1 MQIMK
6 RFTLIAL
13 VLMLSAL
20 AIIPVAGQDNG
31 AKTRFVHA
39 IPGASAVDIY
49 VDGQLAVSSL
59 EFGSA
64 TDYIALPAGEHALTV
79 TQEDAATALWEQSI
93 QFADESVSTLVA
105 SSINPLE
112 FTQYTDDLNPLPL
125 GKARFTAI
133 HAIADADP
141 VDVVLATGQ
150 PVIPALTYNQPYGTL
165 DLPAMTY
172 DLAIVP
178 VGDSLENALIPAAT
192 YALDSGTSYVALAY
206 GTANDPQVLLLS
218 APTNGE
224 GQGGALRLI
233 HGVPEAPAV
242 DVYVNDVLLAPALAF
257 GELTEYIALPEG
269 DYTVNVSATGSADN
283 IVSGTVSV
291 AAGDYISGIVLGGT
305 TAPELQTFSEKFGT
319 VNSTESAL
327 YVINALT
334 GVSSVTASLTE
345 GAGLLADIAS
355 GTAQSALLAPTT
367 EDIVLGINTS
377 DASGV
382 QPLDLPGV
390 YGGVVYTAILLDGG
404 EVIVDSAS
412 IAQDLGSAP
421 VTEVATPE
429 PTLEPTAAPTEA
441 AVAPT
446 AAPEVAQVLPTATL
460 AAPQATAPAA
470 FTGPVA
476 QIMLNPG
483 ANLHMREY
491 PRPDAR
497 SLGLAPSGATLLVL
511 GREGEPGPVAGLVPT
526 PTTTPFVDPVT
537 LLPDEDTDL
546 VPEETWLYVT
556 YITPDGGSITAWVNA
571 QFLALSDVSG
581 EKVLLR
587 DFVTI
592 PSNRYG
598 FASNT
603 AIQPPTARQSVL
615 TVTIIGVDPSANV
628 HIRRTPTTDGESLA
642 RIPNGTVLDFLGLNE
657 EQDWAFVR
665 FNSAD
670 GGSLRGWVNTSFITY
685 LRNDQPVTIDELVTR
700 EELVTIADEERGEI
714 EVQAQA
720 AAPTATPLRDA
731 IVGEV
736 IGLDPGA
743 NLHMRRR
750 PSATSESIALLPNGT
765 TLVITAQSVDT
776 EGRIWLETTYQD
788 QTGWVWA
795 QYIQLTFN
803 GRLFEVTQVPT
814 QSPTPTGTATE
825 TPAGG

>member
-1 MQIMK
+1 MQFLK

-31 AKTRFVHA
+31 AKARFVHA

-59 EFGSA
+59 AFGSA
-64 TDYIALPAGEHALTV
+64 TDYIALPAGDHALTV
-79 TQEDAATALWEQSI
+79 TQEGATTALWEQSLT
-93 QFADESVSTLVA
+93 FADQSASTLIA
-105 SSINPLE
+105 SSIEPLE

-125 GKARFTAI
+125 GKSRFTAI

-141 VDVVLATGQ
+141 VDVILATGQ
-150 PVIPALTYNQPYGTL
+150 PVIPGLTYNQPYGTL

-172 DLAIVP
+172 DLAVVP
-178 VGDSLENALIPAAT
+178 VGDSLENALIAAAT

-206 GTANDPQVLLLS
+206 GTANDPQALLLS
-218 APTNGE
+218 APTNGD
-224 GQGGALRLI
+224 GQGGALRLV
-233 HGVPEAPAV
+233 HGVADAPAV

-257 GELTEYIALPEG
+257 GELTEYVALPAGE
-269 DYTVNVSATGSADN
+269 YTVNVSVTGSGDN
-283 IVSGTVSV
+283 VASGSVSV
-291 AAGDYISGIVLGGT
+291 GSGDYVSAIVLGSAS
-305 TAPELQTFSEKFGT
+305 APELQTFSETFGT
-319 VNSTESAL
+319 VSSTESAL
-327 YVINALT
+327 YVINALS

-345 GAGLLADIAS
+345 GAGLIADLAS
-355 GTAQSALLAPTT
+355 GTAQSALVAPTT
-367 EDIVLGINTS
+367 EDIILGINTN

-382 QPLDLPGV
+382 QPLDLPGGV
-390 YGGVVYTAILLDGG
+390 YGGVVYTAILVDGG
-404 EVIVDSAS
+404 EVIVDMAS
-412 IAQDLGSAP
+412 IAQDLSSAP
-421 VTEVATPE
+421 VSAVATPG

-441 AVAPT
+441 AAAPT
-446 AAPEVAQVLPTATL
+446 AAPEILPTATL
-460 AAPQATAPAA
+460 AVPAATAPAA
-470 FTGPVA
+470 FTGPTA

-483 ANLHMREY
+483 ANLHLREY

-497 SLGLAPSGATLLVL
+497 SLGLAPSGAILLVL

-537 LLPDEDTDL
+537 LLEDEDTDL

-571 QFLALSDVSG
+571 QFLALSDADG
-581 EKVLLR
+581 ETFMLRELL
-587 DFVTI
+587 TI

-603 AIQPPTARQSVL
+603 AIQPPTERQSAL
-615 TVTIIGVDPSANV
+615 TVTIVGVDPSANV
-628 HIRRTPTTDGESLA
+628 HIRRTPTSEGESLA

-657 EQDWAFVR
+657 AQDWAFVR
-665 FNSAD
+665 YTSPD
-670 GGSLRGWVNTSFITY
+670 GGALRGWVNTSFISY
-685 LRNDQPVTIDELVTR
+685 QRNGQPTTIEELVTR
-700 EELVTIADEERGEI
+700 EELVTVADEERGDI
-714 EVQAQA
+714 EVQPQA

-776 EGRIWLETTYQD
+776 DGRIWLETTYQD

-795 QYIQLTFN
+795 QYIQLSFN
-803 GRLFEVTQVPT
+803 GRSFEVTAVPT
-814 QSPTPTGTATE
+814 LAPTPTGTPTE
-825 TPAGG
+825 APAGG